1 MQRIRKSVFVA
12 SVTGVVFVLSIIKCI
27 NPAVATYDADFRA
40 EADSLQEAASQAE
53 ALAWAEAEDEQV
65 IDSVLKADK
74 EPAEEVKE
82 ENNETPRTK
91 EVGMSSVRKMP
102 LVETRFRKA
111 DGTPVKNKIY
121 SVRSYKKSFPDL
133 QDVQI
138 RAARKWGVS
147 PVKNRTV
154 AEQRKDELVF
164 VGSSPYYVIDKDM
177 NRSIPY
183 LVPRA
188 DQLLQRISRNFLDS
202 LTVKGLT
209 LHMLVVSSV
218 LRTEADIKKL
228 KRYNSNASEQS
239 CHRFGTTIDI
249 CYNRYEPVCSV
260 DGSKNKT
267 IPTDRL
273 KWVLAEVLRDLRE
286 QGLCYVKYEVKQAC
300 FHITV
305 R

>member
-12 SVTGVVFVLSIIKCI
+12 SVTGVLFVLYIIKCI
-27 NPAVATYDADFRA
+27 NPAVATYDADYRA

-65 IDSVLKADK
+65 IDSVLAAVKDS
-74 EPAEEVKE
+74 EGDVKE
-82 ENNETPRTK
+82 EKSERPLAQG
-91 EVGMSSVRKMP
+91 VGMNGVRKMP
-102 LVETRFRKA
+102 PVEARFRKA

-133 QDVQI
+133 QEVQI

-202 LTVKGLT
+202 LTVKGLP

-249 CYNRYEPVCSV
+249 CYNRYEPVRKS
-260 DGSKNKT
+260 DGSKGKAV
-267 IPTDRL
+267 PTDRL
-273 KWVLAEVLRDLRE
+273 KWVLSEVLRDLRE